1 MDPRLL
7 DVLHDAAD
15 VELVPVKQRID
26 IDLDRVIQ
34 EPVDEKR

>member
-15 VELVPVKQRID
+15 EHRFPVACTID
-26 IDLDRVIQ
+26 IDLDGVVE
-34 EPVDEKR
+34 EPVEQHR